1 MKNIMIIIML
11 SLVCLFFSGCSFYIS
26 VGKYSDSDKY
36 LVGDQEYSGELV
48 ELDID
53 WVSGTVEL
61 IEDSSAEAITLKEE
75 TDYEAEELKVRS
87 YFSDGKLLI
96 KFGKSGYRG
105 KVGLGQRKY
114 LEIRYKDVS
123 KIKVNLTSGS
133 LKAESITCDSLDLDM
148 TSGEVVINKLSCDS
162 AEIDLSSGKVNIEE
176 LVCNNLD
183 CDMTSGKCVISVKTL
198 KEGSFDMTS
207 GRVTLTIPST
217 FATKVKFAKT
227 TGRLKTDKTFTRV
240 ANEYIFGDIG
250 SEVESNIKV
259 NITSGTFEIK

>member
-1 MKNIMIIIML
+1 MKKLIIFIVGVFML
-11 SLVCLFFSGCSFYIS
+11 FTFSGCTSYIS

-36 LVGDQEYSGELV
+36 LVGNQEYSGDLV

-53 WVSGTVEL
+53 WVSGTVRL
-61 IEDSSAEAITLKEE
+61 IEDSSANAITLAEE

-87 YFSDGKLLI
+87 LFEDGKLLI
-96 KFGKSGYRG
+96 KFGESGYRG
-105 KVGLGQRKY
+105 KVGFGQRKE

-123 KIKVNLTSGS
+123 KIKVHLTSGS
-133 LKAESITCDSLDLDM
+133 LKAESVTCDVIDLDM
-148 TSGEVVINKLSCDS
+148 TSGEVVISKLSCDS
-162 AEIDLSSGKVNIEE
+162 AEIDLTSGSVKIDE

-217 FATKVKFAKT
+217 FATLVKFAKT

-240 ANEYIFGDIG
+240 GNEYTFGELG